1 MHVWHDSS
9 ICGMWDI
16 YTWHN
21 PSTCDM
27 THPQR
32 HIACRTNYHDFPREK
47 LVSCVRS
54 NSWKNVR
61 TLWWCVV
68 ARTPSEC
75 FLCLCISVSMCMQRL
90 TARRAYS
97 ISFCLQHTLYY
108 VCDCNV
114 LLHVEHILFC
124 FVETHTASLCHIKTG
139 ENKRP
144 EASNRKNWRILQLN
158 RSKIGTTNALQ
169 CQVPVWWDHAN
180 ALQHTATH
188 CNTHSIMLDLS
199 RDCNALQRTATH
211 CNALQH
217 SATHTVLC

>member
-1 MHVWHDSS
+1 MNGGYLRGFHVRHSNVTWLMHVWHDSS

-16 YTWHN
+16 YIWHN

-97 ISFCLQHTLYY
+97 ISFCLQHTLYH
-108 VCDCNV
+108 VCDCIV
-114 LLHVEHILFC
+114 
-124 FVETHTASLCHIKTG
+124 
-139 ENKRP
+139 
-144 EASNRKNWRILQLN
+144 
-158 RSKIGTTNALQ
+158 
-169 CQVPVWWDHAN
+169 
-180 ALQHTATH
+180 
-188 CNTHSIMLDLS
+188 CNTHSIMFV
-199 RDCNALQRTATH
+199 TATSY
-211 CNALQH
+211 C
-217 SATHTVLC
+217 T